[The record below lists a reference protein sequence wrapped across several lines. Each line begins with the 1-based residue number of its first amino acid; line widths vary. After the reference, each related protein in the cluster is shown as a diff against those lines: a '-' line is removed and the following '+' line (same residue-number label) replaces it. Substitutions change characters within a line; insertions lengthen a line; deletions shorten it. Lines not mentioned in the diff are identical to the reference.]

1 MRNLYGSATEFPP
14 ESVRARNDSLVAAG
28 TAVARAFDSDRTTLQ
43 EINMSKLGHVVE
55 AVEKYNQ
62 FVLDEVKRA
71 RTDRKFGQQMI
82 ERWSEIK
89 AKTPIGTAPTGLKL
103 PRLALPE
110 IDEPGEITRYLLGDG
125 LPGEFPYLNG
135 AYREMYLEPLN
146 ELGTESG
153 SYEKNGDG
161 KKAKLNGS
169 AAAAGASPAML
180 KARQPTRLPPQ
191 ETEEPTRLFS
201 GMGLAEDTNERFHYL
216 GAHQRSKRLSTA
228 FDGLTLYG
236 IDSDAPGVFG
246 KIGEGGVAV
255 DTVEDMERLYAGFD
269 MGAPNFSASMTISG
283 PAPIIMAMYIAAA
296 KRRFGKA
303 VVPKLRGTIQADIF
317 KEVQAQN
324 ETIFPVEASLRFL
337 ADMMEYTTREMPR
350 WYPVSISG
358 YHIGEA
364 GSTPVQQAA
373 YTLSNGFAYAEM
385 MAARG
390 IPVDE
395 FGPRLS
401 FFLDCGLD
409 VEYIAL
415 ARVSRRIWAI
425 GMRDAFG
432 AGTKAQMFK
441 LHTQTSG
448 RSLVAS
454 EFKNNLTRTA
464 AELMLAYMNG
474 TNSCHSN
481 SADEPFTTP
490 SEEWIRLAAHGQAIL
505 LDESGIFK
513 HTMNMLSGSPG
524 MKAVER
530 AVEAAILEEFRQIE
544 DLGGVVAAIE
554 HRYQR
559 SQIQNAAHRYEQQIY
574 NGTRPIIALNKYRNA
589 NEEPPE
595 IELARTPRTKQQ
607 LQVDRLK
614 VFKKKNAAQ
623 AGKALE
629 QLAAVVE
636 TDENCFPA
644 LLEAVEVCS
653 LGQISGRLQEIV
665 GRFRP
670 MV

>member
-1 MRNLYGSATEFPP
+1 VRFVAGEKVGTARCA
-14 ESVRARNDSLVAAG
+14 VRAEKD
-28 TAVARAFDSDRTTLQ
+28 
-43 EINMSKLGHVVE
+43 MSKLGRVVE
-55 AVEKYNQ
+55 AVENYNQ

-71 RTDRKFGQQMI
+71 RSDKAFGKKLLDRWN
-82 ERWSEIK
+82 EVK
-89 AKTPIGTAPTGLKL
+89 ANTPIGTAPTGLKL

-110 IDEPGEITRYLLGDG
+110 IDEAGEIARYLLGEG
-125 LPGEFPYLNG
+125 LPGEFPFTNG
-135 AYREMYLEPLN
+135 AYREMYLEPLREPEEGRHGKN
-146 ELGTESG
+146 RRNG
-153 SYEKNGDG
+153 KNGKNG
-161 KKAKLNGS
+161 KNGAKPAPKAE
-169 AAAAGASPAML
+169 
-180 KARQPTRLPPQ
+180 Q
-191 ETEEPTRLFS
+191 EEPTRLFS
-201 GMGLAEDTNERFHYL
+201 GFGLAEDTNERFHYL
-216 GAHQRSKRLSTA
+216 TGHQRSARLSTA
-228 FDGLTLYG
+228 FDGPTLYG
-236 IDSDAPGVFG
+236 IDSDAEGVFG
-246 KIGEGGVAV
+246 KIGEGGLAI
-255 DTVEDMERLYAGFD
+255 DTYEDMVRLYDGFD
-269 MGAPNFSASMTISG
+269 MGSPSFSASMTISG

-296 KRRFGKA
+296 KKRFGPS
-303 VVPKLRGTIQADIF
+303 VIPKLRGTIQADIF

-324 ETIFPVEASLRFL
+324 ETIFPTEASLRFL
-337 ADMMEYTTREMPR
+337 CDMIEFTTQEMPR

-364 GSTPVQQAA
+364 GATPVQQAA
-373 YTLSNGFAYAEM
+373 YTLSNGFAYAELLSK
-385 MAARG
+385 RG
-390 IPVDE
+390 ISVDQ

-415 ARVSRRIWAI
+415 ARASRRIWAI

-432 AGTKAQMFK
+432 AGPKGQMFK

-448 RSLVAS
+448 RSLVAA

-513 HTMNMLSGSPG
+513 HTMNMLTGSPG

-544 DLGGVVAAIE
+544 ELGGVLSAIE

-574 NGTRPIIALNKYRNA
+574 DGTRPIIALNKYANA
-589 NEEPPE
+589 KEEMPE
-595 IELARTPRTKQQ
+595 VEMVRTPRAKKQ
-607 LQVDRLK
+607 LQVDRLAK
-614 VFKKKNAAQ
+614 FKKKNAEKAQ
-623 AGKALE
+623 RALDK
-629 QLAAVVE
+629 LNDVVE
-636 TDENCFPA
+636 RGENFFPT
-644 LLEAVEVCS
+644 LIETVEVCS
-653 LGQISGRLQEIV
+653 LGQITGRLQEIV
-665 GRFRP
+665 GHFRP

>member
-1 MRNLYGSATEFPP
+1 
-14 ESVRARNDSLVAAG
+14 
-28 TAVARAFDSDRTTLQ
+28 
-43 EINMSKLGHVVE
+43 MSKLGRVVE
-55 AVEKYNQ
+55 AVENYNT
-62 FVLDEVKRA
+62 FVENEVKRA
-71 RTDRKFGQQMI
+71 RADKKFGQQMVD
-82 ERWSEIK
+82 RWKQIK
-89 AKTPIGTAPTGLKL
+89 ANIQFGTAPTGLKL

-110 IDEPGEITRYLLGDG
+110 IDEAGDITRYLLADG
-125 LPGEFPYLNG
+125 LPGEFPFLNG
-135 AYREMYLEPLN
+135 AYREMYLEPMQN
-146 ELGTESG
+146 PTIETGT
-153 SYEKNGDG
+153 YEKNGQG
-161 KKAKLNGS
+161 KKSRLNGS
-169 AAAAGASPAML
+169 KNGHSNGATAEHNRIAPAAQKPAQ
-180 KARQPTRLPPQ
+180 A
-191 ETEEPTRLFS
+191 EEPTRLFS
-201 GMGLAEDTNERFHYL
+201 GLMLAEDTNERFHFL
-216 GAHQRSKRLSTA
+216 GRHQRSKRLSTA
-228 FDGLTLYG
+228 FDGPTLYG
-236 IDSDAPGVFG
+236 IDSDADGVFG

-255 DTVEDMERLYAGFD
+255 DTVEDMIRLYDGFD
-269 MGAPNFSASMTISG
+269 LGSPDFSASMTISG

-296 KRRFGKA
+296 KRRFGPDI
-303 VVPKLRGTIQADIF
+303 VPKLRGTIQADIF

-337 ADMMEYTTREMPR
+337 TDMMEYTTRNMPR

-390 IPVDE
+390 LDVND

-415 ARVSRRIWAI
+415 TRVSRRIWAI

-432 AGTKAQMFK
+432 AGHKAQMFK
-441 LHTQTSG
+441 VHTQTSG
-448 RSLVAS
+448 RSLVAA

-464 AELMLAYMNG
+464 AELMLSYMNG

-530 AVEAAILEEFRQIE
+530 AVEAAILEEFREIE
-544 DLGGVVAAIE
+544 RLGGVMGAVE
-554 HRYQR
+554 NRYQR
-559 SQIQNAAHRYEQQIY
+559 SQIQTAAHRYEQQIY
-574 NGTRPIIALNKYRNA
+574 SGVRPIIALNKYRNEK
-589 NEEPPE
+589 EEMPE
-595 IELARTPRTKQQ
+595 FELARTPRAKQQ

-614 VFKKKNAAQ
+614 KFKAKNAKKAE
-623 AGKALE
+623 AALE
-629 QLAAVVE
+629 KLAAVVE

-644 LLEAVEVCS
+644 LMEAAEVCS
-653 LGQISGRLQEIV
+653 LGQICERLQEVV

>member
-1 MRNLYGSATEFPP
+1 
-14 ESVRARNDSLVAAG
+14 
-28 TAVARAFDSDRTTLQ
+28 
-43 EINMSKLGHVVE
+43 MSKLGAVVE
-55 AVEKYNQ
+55 AVEKHGR
-62 FVLDEVKRA
+62 FVLEQVKRA
-71 RTDRKFGQQMI
+71 RSDEKFAQAVTDRWNKVKA
-82 ERWSEIK
+82 EI
-89 AKTPIGTAPTGLKL
+89 PISKAPTGLPL

-110 IDEPGEITRYLLGDG
+110 IDEPGEIARYLFGDG

-135 AYREMYLEPLN
+135 AYREMYLEPLR
-146 ELGTESG
+146 EIESF
-153 SYEKNGDG
+153 EKNGE
-161 KKAKLNGS
+161 AV
-169 AAAAGASPAML
+169 AAGVPRARKSKVRPA
-180 KARQPTRLPPQ
+180 RPPLQ
-191 ETEEPTRLFS
+191 EEPTRLFS
-201 GMGLAEDTNERFHYL
+201 GLMLAEDTNKRFHFL
-216 GAHQRSKRLSTA
+216 SAHQRSKRLSTA
-228 FDGLTLYG
+228 FDGPTLYG
-236 IDSDAPGVFG
+236 VDSDADGVFG

-255 DTVEDMERLYAGFD
+255 DTVEDMVRLYDGFEL
-269 MGAPNFSASMTISG
+269 GAPNFSASMTISG

-296 KRRFGKA
+296 KRRFGAK
-303 VVPKLRGTIQADIF
+303 VVPNLRGTIQADIF

-324 ETIFPVEASLRFL
+324 ETIFPTEASLRFL
-337 ADMMEYTTREMPR
+337 CDMIDWTTANMPR

-373 YTLSNGFAYAEM
+373 YTLSDGFAYAEM
-385 MAARG
+385 LSARG
-390 IPVDE
+390 VPVDQ
-395 FGPRLS
+395 FASRLS

-415 ARVSRRIWAI
+415 ARVSRKIWAI
-425 GMRDAFG
+425 GMRDVFG
-432 AGTKAQMFK
+432 ANARGQMFK

-448 RSLVAS
+448 RSLIAA

-505 LDESGIFK
+505 LEESGIFK

-530 AVEAAILEEFRQIE
+530 AVEKAILDEFREIE
-544 DLGGVVAAIE
+544 SLGGVLAAVE
-554 HRYQR
+554 NRYQR

-574 NGTRPIIALNKYRNA
+574 DGTRPIVGLNRYRNGA
-589 NEEPPE
+589 DEMPE
-595 IELARTPRTKQQ
+595 VELVRTPRAKQK
-607 LQVDRLK
+607 LQVERLK
-614 VFKKKNAAQ
+614 KFKKKNAE
-623 AGKALE
+623 KSNRALHK
-629 QLAAVVE
+629 LGAVVE
-636 TDENCFPA
+636 RGENSFPA

-653 LGQISGRLQEIV
+653 LGQITGRLQEIV

>member
-1 MRNLYGSATEFPP
+1 
-14 ESVRARNDSLVAAG
+14 
-28 TAVARAFDSDRTTLQ
+28 
-43 EINMSKLGHVVE
+43 MSKLGQVVE
-55 AVEKYNQ
+55 SVEKYNK
-62 FVLDEVKRA
+62 FVLDQVKRA
-71 RTDRKFGQQMI
+71 RTDEKFGR
-82 ERWSEIK
+82 ELLGRWNDVK
-89 AKTPIGTAPTGLKL
+89 AKIPVTRTPTGLPL

-110 IDEPGEITRYLLGDG
+110 IDEPGEIARYIFGEG
-125 LPGEFPYLNG
+125 LPGEFPYLNA
-135 AYREMYLEPLN
+135 AYREMYLEPVR
-146 ELGTESG
+146 EIESF
-153 SYEKNGDG
+153 EKDG
-161 KKAKLNGS
+161 AVV
-169 AAAAGASPAML
+169 AGVSPAGGS
-180 KARQPTRLPPQ
+180 KERPTRPPLQ
-191 ETEEPTRLFS
+191 EEPTRLFS
-201 GMGLAEDTNERFHYL
+201 GLMLAEDTNERFHYL
-216 GAHQRSKRLSTA
+216 TQHQRTHRLSTA
-228 FDGLTLYG
+228 FDGPTLYG
-236 IDSDAPGVFG
+236 IDSDADGVFG
-246 KIGEGGVAV
+246 KIGEGGVAI
-255 DTVEDMERLYAGFD
+255 DTVQDMVRLYDGFD
-269 MGAPNFSASMTISG
+269 LGSPKFSASMTISG

-296 KRRFGKA
+296 KRRFGPK

-324 ETIFPVEASLRFL
+324 ETIFPIEPSLRFL
-337 ADMMEYTTREMPR
+337 TDMVEFTTHEMPR
-350 WYPVSISG
+350 WYPISISG

-385 MAARG
+385 FAARG
-390 IPVDE
+390 IPVDQ

-425 GMRDAFG
+425 GMRDVFG
-432 AGTKAQMFK
+432 AGPKARLLK

-448 RSLVAS
+448 RSLIAA

-464 AELMLAYMNG
+464 AELILAYMNA

-505 LDESGIFK
+505 LEESGIFK

-530 AVEAAILEEFRQIE
+530 AVEAAILEEFREIE
-544 DLGGVVAAIE
+544 RLGGVLAAVE
-554 HRYQR
+554 ERYQR

-574 NGTRPIIALNKYRNA
+574 DGTRPIIGLNRYRDGA
-589 NEEPPE
+589 EEIPDVK
-595 IELARTPRTKQQ
+595 LARTPRSKQQ
-607 LQVDRLK
+607 LQVDRLAK
-614 VFKKKNAAQ
+614 FKKKNADKAEGALDKLAQ
-623 AGKALE
+623 AAE
-629 QLAAVVE
+629 RS
-636 TDENCFPA
+636 ENFFPT
-644 LLEAVEVCS
+644 LVDAVEVCS
-653 LGQISGRLQEIV
+653 LGQITGRLQEVV

>member
-1 MRNLYGSATEFPP
+1 
-14 ESVRARNDSLVAAG
+14 
-28 TAVARAFDSDRTTLQ
+28 
-43 EINMSKLGHVVE
+43 MSKLGAVVE
-55 AVEKYNQ
+55 SVEKHEK
-62 FVLDEVKRA
+62 FVLEQVRRA
-71 RTDRKFGQQMI
+71 RTDEKFGREMV
-82 ERWSEIK
+82 ERWNKIK
-89 AKTPIGTAPTGLKL
+89 AGIPISRAPTGLPL

-110 IDEPGEITRYLLGDG
+110 IDEAGEIARYLFGDG

-135 AYREMYLEPLN
+135 AYREMYLEPLQ
-146 ELGTESG
+146 EVEPG
-153 SYEKNGDG
+153 SYGN
-161 KKAKLNGS
+161 AKSRNGS
-169 AAAAGASPAML
+169 NGAAKRNGA
-180 KARQPTRLPPQ
+180 KATIAKPKVEPQ
-191 ETEEPTRLFS
+191 EEPTRLFS
-201 GMGLAEDTNERFHYL
+201 GLMLAEDTNKRFHFL
-216 GAHQRSKRLSTA
+216 SAHQRSKRLSTA
-228 FDGLTLYG
+228 FDGPTLYG
-236 IDSDAPGVFG
+236 IDSDADGVMG
-246 KIGEGGVAV
+246 KVGEGGVAV
-255 DTVEDMERLYAGFD
+255 DTVEDMVRLYDGFEV
-269 MGAPNFSASMTISG
+269 GAPNFSASMTISG

-296 KRRFGKA
+296 KRRFGSK
-303 VVPKLRGTIQADIF
+303 VVPNLRGTIQADIF

-324 ETIFPVEASLRFL
+324 ETIFPIEASLRFL
-337 ADMMEYTTREMPR
+337 CDMIEWTTAHMPR

-385 MAARG
+385 LAARG
-390 IPVDE
+390 VPVDQ
-395 FGPRLS
+395 FAPRLS

-415 ARVSRRIWAI
+415 SRVSRKIWAI
-425 GMRDAFG
+425 GMRDVFG
-432 AGTKAQMFK
+432 ASPRGQMFK

-448 RSLVAS
+448 RSLIAA

-505 LDESGIFK
+505 LEESGIFK

-530 AVEAAILEEFRQIE
+530 AVEKAILDEFREIE
-544 DLGGVVAAIE
+544 SLGGVMGAVE
-554 HRYQR
+554 NRYQR

-574 NGTRPIIALNKYRNA
+574 DGTRPIVGLTRYRDPD
-589 NEEPPE
+589 EEPPE
-595 IELARTPRTKQQ
+595 IELARTPRKKQE
-607 LQVDRLK
+607 LQVNRLK
-614 VFKKKNAAQ
+614 KFKQRN
-623 AGKALE
+623 AGKAE
-629 QLAAVVE
+629 KALAKLADAVE
-636 TDENCFPA
+636 SGANTFPA

-653 LGQISGRLQEIV
+653 LGQITERLQEIV

>member
-1 MRNLYGSATEFPP
+1 
-14 ESVRARNDSLVAAG
+14 
-28 TAVARAFDSDRTTLQ
+28 
-43 EINMSKLGHVVE
+43 MSKLGQVVE
-55 AVEKYNQ
+55 AIEKHEK
-62 FVLDEVKRA
+62 FVLDQVKRA
-71 RTDRKFGQQMI
+71 RTDEAFGR
-82 ERWSEIK
+82 EVTDRWNKIK
-89 AKTPIGTAPTGLKL
+89 AETPITRAPTGLPL

-110 IDEPGEITRYLLGDG
+110 IDEAGEIARYLFGEG
-125 LPGEFPYLNG
+125 LPGEFPFLNG
-135 AYREMYLEPLN
+135 AYREMYLEPLQQVTI
-146 ELGTESG
+146 EDG
-153 SYEKNGDG
+153 SYAKKKNGHTAPS
-161 KKAKLNGS
+161 KNGQRN
-169 AAAAGASPAML
+169 GA
-180 KARQPTRLPPQ
+180 RPP
-191 ETEEPTRLFS
+191 EEPTRLFS
-201 GMGLAEDTNERFHYL
+201 GLMLAEDTNKRFHFL
-216 GAHQRSKRLSTA
+216 SAHQRSKRLSTA
-228 FDGLTLYG
+228 FDGPTLYG
-236 IDSDAPGVFG
+236 IDSDADGVFG

-255 DTVEDMERLYAGFD
+255 DTVEDMVRLYDGFEVGSPD
-269 MGAPNFSASMTISG
+269 FSASMTISG

-296 KRRFGKA
+296 KRRFGA
-303 VVPKLRGTIQADIF
+303 DVVTNLRGTIQADIF

-324 ETIFPVEASLRFL
+324 ETIFPIEASLRFL
-337 ADMMEYTTREMPR
+337 CDMIEWTAANMPR

-364 GSTPVQQAA
+364 GATPIQQAA

-385 MAARG
+385 LAARG
-390 IPVDE
+390 VPVDQ

-415 ARVSRRIWAI
+415 ARVSRKIWAI
-425 GMRDAFG
+425 GMRDVFG
-432 AGTKAQMFK
+432 AGHKAQMFK

-448 RSLVAS
+448 RSLIAA

-505 LDESGIFK
+505 LEESGIFK

-530 AVEAAILEEFRQIE
+530 AVEKAILDEFREIE
-544 DLGGVVAAIE
+544 QLGGVLAAVE
-554 HRYQR
+554 NRYQR
-559 SQIQNAAHRYEQQIY
+559 SQIQTAAHRYEEQIY
-574 NGTRPIIALNKYRNA
+574 NGVRPIVGLNRYRNGA
-589 NEEPPE
+589 DEMPE
-595 IELARTPRTKQQ
+595 IELARTSKAKQQ
-607 LQVDRLK
+607 LQIDRLK
-614 VFKKKNAAQ
+614 KFKKKHAA
-623 AGKALE
+623 KAEAALDK
-629 QLAAVVE
+629 LAKIVDS
-636 TDENCFPA
+636 DENCFPA

-653 LGQISGRLQEIV
+653 LGQITGRLQEIV

>member
-1 MRNLYGSATEFPP
+1 M
-14 ESVRARNDSLVAAG
+14 
-28 TAVARAFDSDRTTLQ
+28 
-43 EINMSKLGHVVE
+43 
-55 AVEKYNQ
+55 
-62 FVLDEVKRA
+62 
-71 RTDRKFGQQMI
+71 
-82 ERWSEIK
+82 
-89 AKTPIGTAPTGLKL
+89 
-103 PRLALPE
+103 
-110 IDEPGEITRYLLGDG
+110 
-125 LPGEFPYLNG
+125 
-135 AYREMYLEPLN
+135 
-146 ELGTESG
+146 
-153 SYEKNGDG
+153 
-161 KKAKLNGS
+161 
-169 AAAAGASPAML
+169 
-180 KARQPTRLPPQ
+180 
-191 ETEEPTRLFS
+191 
-201 GMGLAEDTNERFHYL
+201 LAEDTNKRFHFL
-216 GAHQRSKRLSTA
+216 SAHQRSKRLSTA
-228 FDGLTLYG
+228 FDGPTLYG
-236 IDSDAPGVFG
+236 IDSDADGVMG

-255 DTVEDMERLYAGFD
+255 DTVEDMVRLYDGFEV
-269 MGAPNFSASMTISG
+269 GAPSFSASMTISG

-296 KRRFGKA
+296 KRRFGPK
-303 VVPKLRGTIQADIF
+303 VVPNLRGTIQADIF

-324 ETIFPVEASLRFL
+324 ETIFPTEASLRFL
-337 ADMMEYTTREMPR
+337 CDMIEWTTEQMPR

-385 MAARG
+385 LAARG
-390 IPVDE
+390 VSVDQ
-395 FGPRLS
+395 FAPRLS

-415 ARVSRRIWAI
+415 ARVSRKIWAI
-425 GMRDAFG
+425 GMRDVFG
-432 AGTKAQMFK
+432 AGPRGQMFK

-448 RSLVAS
+448 RSLIAA

-505 LDESGIFK
+505 LEESGIFK

-530 AVEAAILEEFRQIE
+530 AVEKAILDEFREIE
-544 DLGGVVAAIE
+544 SLGGVMGAVE
-554 HRYQR
+554 NRYQR
-559 SQIQNAAHRYEQQIY
+559 SQIQTAAHRYEQQIY
-574 NGTRPIIALNKYRNA
+574 DGTRPIVGLTRYRDP

-595 IELARTPRTKQQ
+595 IELARTPRKKQQ
-607 LQVDRLK
+607 LQINRLK
-614 VFKKKNAAQ
+614 KFKRKN
-623 AGKALE
+623 AGKAEKALDK
-629 QLAAVVE
+629 LAAVVE
-636 TDENCFPA
+636 RGENTFPA

-653 LGQISGRLQEIV
+653 LGQITARLQELV

>member
-1 MRNLYGSATEFPP
+1 
-14 ESVRARNDSLVAAG
+14 
-28 TAVARAFDSDRTTLQ
+28 
-43 EINMSKLGHVVE
+43 MSKLGAVVE
-55 AVEKYNQ
+55 SVEKHEQ
-62 FVLDEVKRA
+62 FVLGEVKRA
-71 RTDRKFGQQMI
+71 RRDEKFGREMVQ
-82 ERWSEIK
+82 RWEKIK
-89 AKTPIGTAPTGLKL
+89 AEIPISHAPTGLPL

-110 IDEPGEITRYLLGDG
+110 IDEPGEIARYLLGEG

-135 AYREMYLEPLN
+135 AYREMYLEPLP
-146 ELGTESG
+146 EVEAG
-153 SYEKNGDG
+153 SYGNSRSPNGKNGHQG
-161 KKAKLNGS
+161 V
-169 AAAAGASPAML
+169 SPAGRRV
-180 KARQPTRLPPQ
+180 ASASGTRLPRTSPQ
-191 ETEEPTRLFS
+191 QEEPTRLFS
-201 GMGLAEDTNERFHYL
+201 GLMLAEDTNKRFHFL
-216 GAHQRSKRLSTA
+216 SAHQRSKRLSTA
-228 FDGLTLYG
+228 FDGPTLYG
-236 IDSDAPGVFG
+236 IDSDADGVFG

-255 DTVEDMERLYAGFD
+255 DTVEDMVRLYDGFEL
-269 MGAPNFSASMTISG
+269 GAPNFSASMTISG

-296 KRRFGKA
+296 KRRFGAK
-303 VVPKLRGTIQADIF
+303 VVPNLRGTIQADIF

-324 ETIFPVEASLRFL
+324 ETIFPTEASLRFL
-337 ADMMEYTTREMPR
+337 LDMIEWTTKEMPR

-373 YTLSNGFAYAEM
+373 YTLSNGFAYVEM
-385 MAARG
+385 LAARG
-390 IPVDE
+390 VPVDQ
-395 FGPRLS
+395 FAPRLS

-415 ARVSRRIWAI
+415 SRVSRKIWAI
-425 GMRDAFG
+425 GMRDVFG
-432 AGTKAQMFK
+432 AGARGQMFK

-448 RSLVAS
+448 RSLIAA

-505 LDESGIFK
+505 LEESGIFK

-530 AVEAAILEEFRQIE
+530 AVEKAILDEFREIE
-544 DLGGVVAAIE
+544 SLGGVMGAIE
-554 HRYQR
+554 NRYQR

-574 NGTRPIIALNKYRNA
+574 NGKRPIVGLTRYRSP
-589 NEEPPE
+589 EEEAPE
-595 IELARTPRTKQQ
+595 IELVRTPRKKQE
-607 LQVDRLK
+607 LQVRRLK
-614 VFKKKNAAQ
+614 QFKKRN
-623 AGKALE
+623 AGKAEKALDR
-629 QLAAVVE
+629 LAAAVDRE
-636 TDENCFPA
+636 ENTFPA
-644 LLEAVEVCS
+644 LLAAVEVCS
-653 LGQISGRLQEIV
+653 LGQITERLQEVV

>member
-1 MRNLYGSATEFPP
+1 
-14 ESVRARNDSLVAAG
+14 
-28 TAVARAFDSDRTTLQ
+28 
-43 EINMSKLGHVVE
+43 MSKLGRVVE
-55 AVEKYNQ
+55 SVEKYNQ
-62 FVLDEVKRA
+62 HVLDEVKRA
-71 RTDRKFGQQMI
+71 RSDKKFGRQMLD
-82 ERWSEIK
+82 RWSEIK
-89 AKTPIGTAPTGLKL
+89 RNIKVGTAPTGLKL

-110 IDEPGEITRYLLGDG
+110 IDEPGEIARFLLGDG

-135 AYREMYLEPLN
+135 AYREMYLEPWQDAPV
-146 ELGTESG
+146 EVG
-153 SYEKNGDG
+153 SYQKNGHG
-161 KKAKLNGS
+161 KKPKLNGS
-169 AAAAGASPAML
+169 RNGKTAAA
-180 KARQPTRLPPQ
+180 KPQ
-191 ETEEPTRLFS
+191 QAEEPTRLFS
-201 GMGLAEDTNERFHYL
+201 GLMLAEDTNKRFHFL
-216 GAHQRSKRLSTA
+216 SAHQRSKRLSTA
-228 FDGLTLYG
+228 FDGPTLYG
-236 IDSDAPGVFG
+236 IDSDADGVFG

-255 DTVEDMERLYAGFD
+255 DTVEDMVRLYDGFD
-269 MGAPNFSASMTISG
+269 VGSPDFSASMTISG

-296 KRRFGKA
+296 KRRFGSE

-324 ETIFPVEASLRFL
+324 ETIFPIEASLRFL
-337 ADMMEYTTREMPR
+337 GDMMEWTMRHMPR

-385 MAARG
+385 MASRG
-390 IPVDE
+390 MSADE

-415 ARVSRRIWAI
+415 TRVSRRIWAI
-425 GMRDAFG
+425 GMRDVFG
-432 AGTKAQMFK
+432 AGPKAQLYK
-441 LHTQTSG
+441 VHTQTSG
-448 RSLVAS
+448 RSLVAA
-454 EFKNNLTRTA
+454 EFRNNLTRTA

-490 SEEWIRLAAHGQAIL
+490 SEEWIRLSAHSQGIL
-505 LDESGIFK
+505 LEESGIFK

-530 AVEAAILEEFRQIE
+530 AVEAAILEEFREIE
-544 DLGGVVAAIE
+544 RLGGVLAAVE
-554 HRYQR
+554 NRYQR

-574 NGTRPIIALNKYRNA
+574 DGTRPIVALNKYRNE
-589 NEEPPE
+589 NEEMHE
-595 IELARTPRTKQQ
+595 FELARTPSSKQQ

-614 VFKKKNAAQ
+614 KFKAKNAR
-623 AGKALE
+623 KAEAALDK
-629 QLAAVVE
+629 LADIVE

-644 LLEAVEVCS
+644 LLDAVEVCS
-653 LGQISGRLQEIV
+653 LGQISERLQEVV